1 MVMMRFFIHPLLYWF
16 PAGLPFLRLG
26 ETTFDTD
33 FPMCRMDEVRAHQL
47 QGWERR
53 LTLANQERAA
63 RAGWL
68 IEGLDLH
75 RREIKPITGKE
86 AIYLRLPVMVR
97 DRKTKEAVCRQSRE
111 VGAGLSPNYP
121 ATIQEIPELAGRL
134 AGRKCPGAQEV
145 VDRLVTLPT
154 HQFVTEADRLKIGRI
169 LGNRENR
176 LVDMKAGGT
185 HTADPAP

>member
-1 MVMMRFFIHPLLYWF
+1 M
-16 PAGLPFLRLG
+16 A
-26 ETTFDTD
+26 
-33 FPMCRMDEVRAHQL
+33 
-47 QGWERR
+47 
-53 LTLANQERAA
+53 LANQERAT

-68 IEGLDLH
+68 IDGLDLH
-75 RREIKPITGKE
+75 RRGIQPITGKE
-86 AIYLRLPVMVR
+86 AVYLRLPVMVQ
-97 DRKTKEAVCRQSRE
+97 DPETKEAVCRQSRE

-169 LGNRENR
+169 LGNRENG
-176 LVDMKAGGT
+176 DWS
-185 HTADPAP
+185 P